1 MAQCQRLHLSL
12 QEMQVWSLSQE
23 NTLEKEMAAHSS
35 ILSGKIPGT
44 EKTGGLKPMGWQRS
58 DYDQVTEHACIHD
71 SV

>member
-1 MAQCQRLHLSL
+1 
-12 QEMQVWSLSQE
+12 
-23 NTLEKEMAAHSS
+23 MAAHSS